1 MRRGFG
7 VVWVLGSVMGT
18 AACGDDAHVGGGQDG
33 SGGSGDPASGDGA
46 DDSGDADA
54 DADVTA
60 DGADADGS
68 DSGSIEA
75 CDELVLLGEP
85 RDVEGTSGSHETR
98 PTLVAVP
105 ATDDVA
111 LLFASGVEG
120 NDGAIEH
127 VVFSPSSPWPVDLG
141 PSLRLAAAGSRTFL
155 AAGGHDGE
163 LALVLSLAPDPT
175 SPYPTSERDLLSEWV
190 LAPRVPAGVEV
201 DDDTAMPAPLVELAG
216 LAAIGR
222 AGFLHAT
229 EDPIV
234 GMHDAASGALRI
246 GRVAPD
252 GEIAELG
259 ALDCV
264 LDHGGAEW
272 TPWSAESATTA
283 GGLLVGYACS
293 PSGDPVGVARLDRDG
308 LVDLGLLE
316 APQGHNSTL
325 VIPRPD
331 GGAWLL
337 SRAAIA
343 FSTEI
348 VATPL
353 APDGAVEGPPDL
365 LVGGIPTFSVNTD
378 RIAAGR
384 LADGIGVVTV
394 QHSDLATAKI
404 RVYVGQRADG
414 PLDLELDLEHPGAVS
429 VGISELTALP
439 TPDARSLVI
448 AWTQVERDDA
458 GEGTVEVRTA
468 LVGCS
473 N

>member
-1 MRRGFG
+1 MFDHR
-7 VVWVLGSVMGT
+7 
-18 AACGDDAHVGGGQDG
+18 VG
-33 SGGSGDPASGDGA
+33 
-46 DDSGDADA
+46 
-54 DADVTA
+54 
-60 DGADADGS
+60 
-68 DSGSIEA
+68 I
-75 CDELVLLGEP
+75 
-85 RDVEGTSGSHETR
+85 
-98 PTLVAVP
+98 
-105 ATDDVA
+105 
-111 LLFASGVEG
+111 
-120 NDGAIEH
+120 
-127 VVFSPSSPWPVDLG
+127 
-141 PSLRLAAAGSRTFL
+141 
-155 AAGGHDGE
+155 
-163 LALVLSLAPDPT
+163 
-175 SPYPTSERDLLSEWV
+175 
-190 LAPRVPAGVEV
+190 
-201 DDDTAMPAPLVELAG
+201 
-216 LAAIGR
+216 
-222 AGFLHAT
+222 
-229 EDPIV
+229 
-234 GMHDAASGALRI
+234 
-246 GRVAPD
+246 
-252 GEIAELG
+252 
-259 ALDCV
+259 
-264 LDHGGAEW
+264 EW

-293 PSGDPVGVARLDRDG
+293 PFGDPVGVARIDRGG

-316 APQGHNSTL
+316 APGQNSTL

-343 FSTEI
+343 FTTEI

-384 LADGIGVVTV
+384 LADGIGVATV

-404 RVYVGQRADG
+404 LVYVGQRADG
-414 PLDLELDLEHPGAVS
+414 PLDLELVLEHPGAVL

-458 GEGTVEVRTA
+458 DERTVQVRTA